1 MDATDLGNEIRSRG
15 YWRVNVR
22 PTVFIPE
29 RVALRELEAITRDSI
44 VQLRG
49 WDYPHFPR
57 EGVTRGNDFIE
68 GATEAAFISHLEVW
82 RLYQS
87 GQFIHLF
94 SMREDW
100 VEGTPLPGL
109 GNVKPGELL
118 SWESPLYPTKKTF
131 LSPRGWRSAWPWAPR
146 LWWSTPSTA
155 WPAANWRHSIRSAI
169 PFSSSGTAQPTRLR
183 LRGPSRKRRKGFRHA
198 RQKSRLS
205 KHTSFMSVSDSTRPR
220 SPFKRTSEGF
230 LNAGCNPATRFVTP
244 CRRDPL
250 AAAVGKRF
258 NGSKHRG
265 SRPGAGFGK
274 LKRSNLGG
282 VAQLV
287 RAAES

>member
-29 RVALRELEAITRDSI
+29 RVALRKLEAITRDSI

-118 SWESPLYPTKKTF
+118 SLESTLYTITEIFLFAARLAQRMALGPEIVVEYALHGLASRKLETF
-131 LSPRGWRSAWPWAPR
+131 NPERDSLFLLGHGPAN
-146 LWWSTPSTA
+146 TPS
-155 WPAANWRHSIRSAI
+155 
-169 PFSSSGTAQPTRLR
+169 
-183 LRGPSRKRRKGFRHA
+183 
-198 RQKSRLS
+198 
-205 KHTSFMSVSDSTRPR
+205 
-220 SPFKRTSEGF
+220 FKRTSEGF

>member
-118 SWESPLYPTKKTF
+118 SLESTLYTITEIF
-131 LSPRGWRSAWPWAPR
+131 LFAARLAQRMAQGHALRQPRGEQKDFCDGVECGFQTQKLAGLHIAEPGQWCTLNPILAHTEQMDELAGLIEAPYFEVR
-146 LWWSTPSTA
+146 
-155 WPAANWRHSIRSAI
+155 
-169 PFSSSGTAQPTRLR
+169 
-183 LRGPSRKRRKGFRHA
+183 
-198 RQKSRLS
+198 
-205 KHTSFMSVSDSTRPR
+205 D
-220 SPFKRTSEGF
+220 EG
-230 LNAGCNPATRFVTP
+230 G
-244 CRRDPL
+244 
-250 AAAVGKRF
+250 
-258 NGSKHRG
+258 
-265 SRPGAGFGK
+265 
-274 LKRSNLGG
+274 LGG
-282 VAQLV
+282 SLNEIVPPCHSFARKMGIVPTAKLND
-287 RAAES
+287 